1 MALKSEVEQ
10 LWLDL
15 VQSGKITTL
24 EDENKQLWSD
34 LVQSGKITTLEDENK
49 QLWSA
54 LVQSGNI
61 RYNVMPIG
69 AGVAVVSDGAAA
81 AWAYPAANLHITIQD
96 AGLLPADPCWL
107 VGVEILAQT
116 LEAGCY
122 ADLAIGFGADAAG
135 IDRAEFSFYNE
146 LAAAAGVVRPVSA
159 QILPF
164 PVRITGNPRLAGRIR
179 KSSVASAVG
188 ITVKVIVASAIGT

>member
-69 AGVAVVSDGAAA
+69 VGVAVVSDGAAA
-81 AWAYPAANLHITIQD
+81 AWA
-96 AGLLPADPCWL
+96 
-107 VGVEILAQT
+107 
-116 LEAGCY
+116 
-122 ADLAIGFGADAAG
+122 
-135 IDRAEFSFYNE
+135 
-146 LAAAAGVVRPVSA
+146 
-159 QILPF
+159 
-164 PVRITGNPRLAGRIR
+164 
-179 KSSVASAVG
+179 
-188 ITVKVIVASAIGT
+188 